1 MFQKLLQEEQANFN
15 LAKFRKVVHDL
26 EEATERA
33 EMSESALN
41 KVRSKSRFA
50 VRSIFIRYVLSS
62 LNAFL
67 LSLVT
72 VN

>member
-1 MFQKLLQEEQANFN
+1 MFYLLLQEGQANLN

-41 KVRSKSRFA
+41 KVRTKSRFSVCWTRDA
-50 VRSIFIRYVLSS
+50 GY
-62 LNAFL
+62 
-67 LSLVT
+67 
-72 VN
+72 